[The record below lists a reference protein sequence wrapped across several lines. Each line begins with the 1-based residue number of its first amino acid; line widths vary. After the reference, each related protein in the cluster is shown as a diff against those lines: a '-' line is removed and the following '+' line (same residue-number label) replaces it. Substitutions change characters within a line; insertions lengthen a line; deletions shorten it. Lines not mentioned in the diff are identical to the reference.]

1 MLKSYLS
8 VNQRETCER
17 IAVHFSTL
25 NLNIGHLPNQAQ
37 QISNFLK
44 MKLLKII
51 ISIICITI
59 DTFMYPL
66 S

>member
-8 VNQRETCER
+8 VNQGETCER

-44 MKLLKII
+44 IKSLKII
-51 ISIICITI
+51 TSII
-59 DTFMYPL
+59 
-66 S
+66 

>member
-8 VNQRETCER
+8 VNQGETCER

-37 QISNFLK
+37 KITNFLE

-51 ISIICITI
+51 ISII
-59 DTFMYPL
+59 
-66 S
+66 

>member
-17 IAVHFSTL
+17 ITVHFPTL

-51 ISIICITI
+51 ISIK
-59 DTFMYPL
+59 
-66 S
+66 